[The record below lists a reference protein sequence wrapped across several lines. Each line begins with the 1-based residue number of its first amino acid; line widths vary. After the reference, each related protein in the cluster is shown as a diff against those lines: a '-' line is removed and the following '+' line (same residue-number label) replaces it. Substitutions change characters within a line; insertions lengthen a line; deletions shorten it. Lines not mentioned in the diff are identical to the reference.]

1 MANYSPECFAKSQH
15 QGPQEVRGFYD
26 RYWPAN
32 LPELAETRKHVFSLL
47 PLEDL
52 GQALDAGCGSGVCA
66 LALAE
71 KAEQVVA
78 VDLSY
83 QSLAAAQK
91 TGRQCNYDNIQ
102 WLHGDLLSLPLADA
116 SFDLVFSWGV
126 IHHTVDPR
134 RALAE
139 LVRVLRPGGTLI
151 LAVYLQTSL
160 TWAHELVRRCC
171 LRAPSFCRAGII
183 GGITALVKVAEWLG
197 KTNNLRADNPR
208 IQSQVED
215 WFFVPEKHFFTFAAM
230 EELFTQHGLS
240 FEILCPQT
248 GRFKSSSNFIVRGK
262 KLTTRNRDGI
272 KH

>member
-1 MANYSPECFAKSQH
+1 MANCSTACSASSQNQSPGEVQH
-15 QGPQEVRGFYD
+15 FYD

-32 LPELAETRKHVFSLL
+32 LPELAGTRKHVHSLL
-47 PLEDL
+47 PLEDIGL
-52 GQALDAGCGSGVCA
+52 ALDRGCGSGVCA
-66 LALAE
+66 LSLAE

-83 QSLAAAQK
+83 GSPAAARD
-91 TGRQCNYDNIQ
+91 TGRQCHYDNVR

-151 LAVYLQTSL
+151 LAVYLKTGL

-171 LRAPSFCRAGII
+171 LKAPDFCRAGII
-183 GGITALVKVAEWLG
+183 GGVTALVKVGEWLG

-215 WFFVPEKHFFTFAAM
+215 WYFVPVKHFFSFADIEA
-230 EELFTQHGLS
+230 LFTRHGLS

-248 GRFKSSSNFIVRGK
+248 GRFKSSSNFIVRGT
-262 KLTTRNRDGI
+262 KLASGAN
-272 KH
+272 